1 MKNIESLVS
10 PLIKNQFPEFYQQE
24 GPRFIDFVQQYY
36 VWMESQNQ
44 AVNASRSL
52 FNHRDI
58 DKTSSEFIDYYK
70 QKYLQGYP
78 LSSSSDSRLLTKQ
91 SIDIHRSKGTERN
104 VQLTLRS
111 VFGLP
116 SRVYYPSTD
125 VFKTSHGQWEV
136 PTYLEVS
143 TSPYTK
149 TFPGKVLKGVDSG
162 ATAFCE
168 ALVRKRINGKYIDV
182 LYLSDLNG
190 NFQTGEYVTSIKE
203 TTFENHPKVEGSL
216 TSLTV
221 VSGGANFAVGDIFE
235 IYSVNGKQG
244 KARVTSIN
252 NQTGTVSFVFV
263 SELES
268 GGWGYS
274 IDHSQVIVAQKMLS
288 IGTKSNAN
296 SSITDFILFEDAT
309 QQFVNVAYSTAQ
321 PNNNYFNVGAVVEN
335 YYPNGS
341 VSANGTIVVTSRQ
354 DANVGYLIIAP
365 NVGNLVSTDTTF
377 AIKGTGTQA
386 TFNARSGVANTT
398 DLITTTSAHGFVN
411 NDIVVY
417 SIRTG
422 NTALSALSPDT
433 AYYVVNANTTT
444 LKLTSSYGGTP
455 IDITSSATS
464 ESGHV
469 LTKSLGSGVIVSY
482 TDRTSSAQVMGS
494 NSAFVGVVNVTSNA
508 FISTPYAPLR
518 GSLSNTVAYISNT
531 SIGAGATFK
540 ISLLSNQETES
551 LNYYD
556 LLSNNNTQTV
566 PFYSLNLNGNN
577 SGVTY
582 GSPITLSTGDTAYG
596 GFGFEKLGNS
606 NIDSILL
613 DTLRYAS
620 ANVGTIAALTGLNPG
635 AGYNVKPFIQVIDTF
650 TAGLNARDYVMNI
663 NLVSGSFVYG
673 EEIFQGRSKPVTT
686 LTINGFS
693 GVSPSNGAVTTTVN
707 TGEQIYQLYANGS
720 TRAQGFVSTAGIT
733 GGSGTISLRDVTGTF
748 VLTSNSSTRMQS
760 LSTGG
765 LANISFI
772 DISSVATAATGYIK
786 SGSNTT
792 VLYVKR
798 NQLVNDFQT
807 GTPYITGSTS
817 GAIATLV
824 SMHEDQTSLP
834 IGTNAKI
841 AANVQTSNN
850 VVTSLSVSDSGFGY
864 VDNET
869 VTLTSANSNYQV
881 TAIAGLNKQGVGTGF
896 YRSTRGFLDSDKKI
910 HDNDYY
916 QEFSY
921 EVITKIPFTQ
931 YIDIL
936 KKVTHVAGTKPFGRV
951 ESTSVLNTQMSI
963 INNITISS

>member
-1 MKNIESLVS
+1 MKNIEQLVS

-36 VWMESQNQ
+36 VWMESENQ

-58 DKTSSEFIDYYK
+58 DKTSSDFINHYK

-91 SIDIHRSKGTERN
+91 SIDINRSKGTERN
-104 VQLTLRS
+104 VQLTLRGI
-111 VFGLP
+111 FGLP

-125 VFKTSHGQWEV
+125 LFKSSHGEWAV

-143 TSPYTK
+143 VSPITK
-149 TFPGKVLKGVDSG
+149 SFPGKVLKGVDSG

-168 ALVRKRINGKYIDV
+168 ALVKKRINGKFIDV
-182 LYLSDLNG
+182 LYLSDVNG
-190 NFQTGEYVTSIKE
+190 NFQTGEYVTTVTE
-203 TTFENHPKVEGSL
+203 TAFADHPKVEGSL

-221 VSGGANFAVGDIFE
+221 VTGGANFQIGDVFE
-235 IYSVNGKQG
+235 IESSNGKQG

-252 NQTGTVSFVFV
+252 NQTGTVTFVYV

-274 IDHSQVIVAQKMLS
+274 VEHSSVVVAQKMLS
-288 IGTKSNAN
+288 IGAKTNAN
-296 SSITDFILFEDAT
+296 SSITDFILFEDVT

-321 PNNNYFNVGAVVEN
+321 PNNNNFNVGAVVEN

-341 VSANGTIVVTSRQ
+341 VSANGTIVVSSKQ

-386 TFNARSGVANTT
+386 TFNASTGVANTT
-398 DLITTTSAHGFVN
+398 DRITTTAAHGFVN
-411 NDIVVY
+411 NHIVIY
-417 SIRTG
+417 SVRTG
-422 NTALSALSPDT
+422 NTSLPALSTDT
-433 AYYVVNANTTT
+433 AYYVINATSTS
-444 LKLTSSYGGTP
+444 LQLTSTYGGTP
-455 IDITSSATS
+455 IDLTSSATS
-464 ESGHV
+464 ESGHI
-469 LTKSLGSGVIVSY
+469 LKRSLGSGVITSY
-482 TDRTSSAQVMGS
+482 IDRTSSALVMGS
-494 NSAFVGVVNVTSNA
+494 NTEFVGVVNVTSNA
-508 FISTPYAPLR
+508 FISTAYAPLR
-518 GSLSNTVAYISNT
+518 GSLSNTVAYVSNT

-540 ISLLSNQETES
+540 ISYLTNQEAVS

-566 PFYSLNLNGNN
+566 PFYTLNLNGNN

-620 ANVGTIAALTGLNPG
+620 SNVGTIASLTGLNPG
-635 AGYNVKPFIQVIDTF
+635 SGYNVKPFIKVIDTF

-663 NLVSGSFVYG
+663 NLTSGSFITG
-673 EEIFQGRSKPVTT
+673 EQLIQDSARPVTT

-693 GVSPSNGAVTTTVN
+693 GISPSNGAVTSTVL
-707 TGEQIYQLYANGS
+707 TGEQIYQSYANGAL
-720 TRAQGFVSTAGIT
+720 RAQGFVTTAGIT
-733 GGSGTISLRDVTGTF
+733 GGSGTIALRDVTGTF
-748 VLTSNSSTRMQS
+748 VLTSNTTTRMKS

-772 DISSVATAATGYIK
+772 DTTSVATVASGYIK
-786 SGSNTT
+786 SGSNTS

-798 NQLVNDFQT
+798 NQLVNNFQI
-807 GTPYITGSTS
+807 GSPVLVGSTS
-817 GAIATLV
+817 GALATLV
-824 SMHEDQTSLP
+824 SMHEDQTSIP
-834 IGTNAKI
+834 IGINANI
-841 AANVQTSNN
+841 TANVQTSNN
-850 VVTSLSVSDSGFGY
+850 VATSLSVTDSGFGY
-864 VDNET
+864 VDVET
-869 VTLTSANSNYQV
+869 VTLVSANSDYQV
-881 TAIAGLNKQGVGTGF
+881 TAITGLNRQGVGTGY

-910 HDNDYY
+910 QDNDYY
-916 QEFSY
+916 QDFSY

-936 KKVTHVAGTKPFGRV
+936 KRVTHVAGTKPFGRV
-951 ESTSVLNTQMSI
+951 ESTSVANTQMSI